1 MSRRAGGML
10 ERAFLLSPNRVA
22 RAAAGR
28 ATMPEERWL
37 LRQPRAVRESYV
49 REVLPAPDTARA
61 QAAWLLR
68 QADGVRDSYVRDVLE
83 VG

>member
-1 MSRRAGGML
+1 MSPRRGGML

-28 ATMPEERWL
+28 AVRPEERWM

-49 REVLPAPDTARA
+49 HEVLPDPDPERA

-68 QADGVRDSYVRDVLE
+68 QPDGVRESYVRDVL
-83 VG
+83 GLD